1 MIAIHKKKYVETA
14 KNLNSTNMVDQ
25 ALDSILFRS
34 FSSAIMNST
43 SFETTADSLLNKNKV
58 YQ

>member
-43 SFETTADSLLNKNKV
+43 AFETTADSLLNKNKV